1 MKLGV
6 CVPYRN
12 REAHLKEFV
21 PKLGKYLEDRG
32 IDYCMYFGHQVDDKL
47 FNRGAT
53 KNVAAEWAFKEGCD
67 YIVWHDIDMI
77 PEEDGGADYSFPKEN
92 PIHIA
97 TSISQMNYKLKYE
110 EYFGG
115 AVLFS
120 KEQVERTN
128 GYSNDYWDWGM
139 EDDDLFWRCVLEGY
153 ADDSYMDYTTEPQNY
168 VSFDG
173 KSSFIQIPKN
183 RLIKGLTSRSHTAS
197 VLVRANQQE
206 EKVPI
211 WLVGDTERRFCEYP
225 ILRRPGYD
233 WGLSY
238 NNSRAYTAQ
247 LWDNRKN
254 HLYQWIKRYENQW
267 AWVTMAVDTSEQKI
281 HFYLN
286 GKESDAR
293 HGHGTQSP
301 LSYEN
306 RLKSYGLTDYYI
318 GTTTSTDINAINKW
332 FKGDVAKVMLWNRC
346 LDSDEIGN
354 LHNEIPSENLML
366 HYDFNNKKQINSP
379 YIAADL
385 SGNDIHGQIKFCKFN
400 KQQIKIPYTVLPHR
414 VDGTMTCL
422 PHKDEGLVK
431 DKHGNDKWAKG
442 ETTARNE
449 KRYVLQMQQGTW
461 DYKSDG
467 IKQLEYELVGV
478 EEINPKAKLINVKF

>member
-12 REAHLKEFV
+12 REEHMNIFV
-21 PKLGKYLEDRG
+21 PHVSKFLEDKG
-32 IDYCMYFGHQVDDKL
+32 IEHTIYLAHQCDEKL
-47 FNRGAT
+47 FNRGLM
-53 KNVAAEWAFKEGCD
+53 KNIAAKHAFDDGCD

-77 PEEDGGADYSFPKEN
+77 PEEGCDYSFPTET

-97 TSISQMNYKLKYE
+97 TNISQMNYKLKYE

-120 KEQVERTN
+120 KEQVEKTN

-153 ADDSYMDYTTEPQNY
+153 ANDSYMKFPSQLKDFISFNGKNSYVHIPTTRGLRN
-168 VSFDG
+168 
-173 KSSFIQIPKN
+173 
-183 RLIKGLTSRSHTAS
+183 LTSRSHTIS
-197 VLVRANQQE
+197 VLVRAHQQE

-211 WLVGDTERRFCEYP
+211 WLVGDNERRFCEYP

-233 WGLSY
+233 YGISY

-247 LWDNRKN
+247 LWNNQRE
-254 HLYQWIKRYENQW
+254 HLYQWMKRYENRW
-267 AWVTMAVDTSEQKI
+267 TLVTLVVDDNNI
-281 HFYLN
+281 HFYMN

-293 HGHGTQSP
+293 HGTGTHSP
-301 LSYEN
+301 QHFEGM
-306 RLKSYGLTDYYI
+306 LKRYGMVDYYL
-318 GTTTSTDINAINKW
+318 GTTTSVGNEDVNKW
-332 FKGDVAKVMLWNRC
+332 FKGDIAEIKMWNTA
-346 LDSDEIGN
+346 LSKDEVENIVN
-354 LHNEIPSENLML
+354 LPINDNLIL
-366 HYDFNNKKQINSP
+366 HYDFKDGEIIDK
-379 YIAADL
+379 
-385 SGNDIHGQIKFCKFN
+385 SGNDNNGIAYNCENN
-400 KQQIKIPYTVLPHR
+400 KESIKIPYTIIPHR
-414 VDGTMTCL
+414 RPGKLKCL

-431 DKHGNDKWAKG
+431 INGVDKWAKG

-449 KRYVLQMQQGTW
+449 RRYVLQMQQGKW

-467 IKQLEYELVGV
+467 IAQLNYELVGI
-478 EEINPKAKLINVKF
+478 ETISPKAKMINVKL

>member
-12 REAHLKEFV
+12 RETHLKEFI
-21 PKLGKYLEDRG
+21 PAIGKYLEEQG
-32 IDYCMYFGHQVDDKL
+32 IDYCIYFGHQVDDKL
-47 FNRGAT
+47 FNRGAM
-53 KNVAAEWAFKEGCD
+53 KNVAAKYAFEDGCD

-77 PEEDGGADYSFPKEN
+77 PEEGCDYSFPSET

-97 TSISQMNYKLKYE
+97 TNISQMDYKLKYE

-115 AVLFS
+115 AVIFS
-120 KEQVERTN
+120 KEQVEKTN

-153 ADDSYMDYTTEPQNY
+153 ANDSYMNYNTTIQNY
-168 VSFDG
+168 LHFNG
-173 KSSFIQIPKN
+173 KASYIKIEKN
-183 RLIKGLTSRSHTAS
+183 NTLRNLTSRSHTIS

-211 WLVGDTERRFCEYP
+211 WLIGDDDRRFCEYP
-225 ILRRPGYD
+225 IIRRPGFDY
-233 WGLSY
+233 GISY

-247 LWDNRKN
+247 LWDSEQN

-267 AWVTMAVDTSEQKI
+267 SWVTLSVDSVNQNI

-293 HGHGTQSP
+293 HGTGTTSP
-301 LSYEN
+301 LHYDN
-306 RLKSYGLTDYYI
+306 RLKSYGLDDYYI
-318 GTTTSTDINAINKW
+318 GTTTSVGRNEPNKW
-332 FKGDVAKVMLWNRC
+332 FKGDIAKIMMWNRK
-346 LDSDEIGN
+346 LEK
-354 LHNEIPSENLML
+354 EEVENLQNELPKNGLVL
-366 HYDFNNKKQINSP
+366 HYDFNNEIDAR
-379 YIAADL
+379 IATDL
-385 SGNDIHGQIKFCKFN
+385 SGNNINGEIKRCELKSD
-400 KQQIKIPYTVLPHR
+400 QIKIPYTIIPFRRQGRLR
-414 VDGTMTCL
+414 CL
-422 PHKDEGLVK
+422 PHQDEGLIKV
-431 DKHGNDKWAKG
+431 GGVDKWAKG

-449 KRYVLQMQQGTW
+449 KRYVLQMQQGIW

-467 IKQLEYELVGV
+467 IAQLKYELVSID
-478 EEINPKAKLINVKF
+478 EISPKAKLVNVKL

>member
-12 REAHLKEFV
+12 RETHLKEFI
-21 PKLGKYLEDRG
+21 PAIGKYLEEQG
-32 IDYCMYFGHQVDDKL
+32 IDYCIYFGHQVDDKL
-47 FNRGAT
+47 FNRGAM
-53 KNVAAEWAFKEGCD
+53 KNVAAKHAFEDGCD

-77 PEEDGGADYSFPKEN
+77 PEEGCDYSFPDKH

-97 TSISQMNYKLKYE
+97 TNISQMDYKLKYE

-115 AVLFS
+115 AVIFS

-153 ADDSYMDYTTEPQNY
+153 ANDSYMNYNTTIQNY
-168 VSFDG
+168 LHFNG
-173 KSSFIQIPKN
+173 KASYIKIEKN
-183 RLIKGLTSRSHTAS
+183 NTLRNLTSRSHTIS

-211 WLVGDTERRFCEYP
+211 WLIGDDDRRFCEYP
-225 ILRRPGYD
+225 IIRRPGFDY
-233 WGLSY
+233 GISY

-247 LWDNRKN
+247 LWDSEQN

-267 AWVTMAVDTSEQKI
+267 SWVTLSVDSVNQNI

-293 HGHGTQSP
+293 HGTGTTSP
-301 LSYEN
+301 LHYDN
-306 RLKSYGLTDYYI
+306 RLKSYGLDDYYI
-318 GTTTSTDINAINKW
+318 GTTTSVGKNEPNKW
-332 FKGDVAKVMLWNRC
+332 FKGDIAKIMMWNRK
-346 LDSDEIGN
+346 LEK
-354 LHNEIPSENLML
+354 EEVENLQNELPKNGLVL
-366 HYDFNNKKQINSP
+366 HYDFNNEIDAR
-379 YIAADL
+379 IATDL
-385 SGNDIHGQIKFCKFN
+385 SGNNINGEIKRCELKSD
-400 KQQIKIPYTVLPHR
+400 QIKIPYTIIPFRRQCRLR
-414 VDGTMTCL
+414 CL
-422 PHKDEGLVK
+422 PHQDEGLIKV
-431 DKHGNDKWAKG
+431 GGVDKWAKG

-449 KRYVLQMQQGTW
+449 KRYVLQMQQGSW

-467 IKQLEYELVGV
+467 IAQLKYELVSID
-478 EEINPKAKLINVKF
+478 EIAPKAKLVNVKL

>member
-12 REAHLKEFV
+12 RETHLKEFIPTV
-21 PKLGKYLEDRG
+21 GKYLESQG
-32 IDYCMYFGHQVDDKL
+32 IEYCMYFGHQTDDKL
-47 FNRGAT
+47 FNRGAM
-53 KNVAAEWAFKEGCD
+53 KNIAAKHAFEDGCD

-77 PEEDGGADYSFPKEN
+77 PEEGCDYSYPTET

-97 TSISQMNYKLKYE
+97 TNISQMDYKLKYE

-115 AVLFS
+115 AVIFS
-120 KEQVERTN
+120 KEQVEKTN

-153 ADDSYMDYTTEPQNY
+153 ANDTYMDYTTETQNY
-168 VSFDG
+168 LHFDG
-173 KSSFIQIPKN
+173 HNSHIKIPKN
-183 RLIKGLTSRSHTAS
+183 NTLRNLTSRSHTIS

-211 WLVGDTERRFCEYP
+211 WLIGDEERRFCEYP
-225 ILRRPGYD
+225 IIRRPGFDY
-233 WGLSY
+233 GISY

-247 LWDNRKN
+247 LWDNEQN

-267 AWVTMAVDTSEQKI
+267 SWVTLTVDSANQNI

-293 HGHGTQSP
+293 HGTGTTSP
-301 LSYEN
+301 LHYQN
-306 RLKSYGLTDYYI
+306 RLKSYGLDDWYI
-318 GTTTSTDINAINKW
+318 GTTTSVGKAEPNRW
-332 FKGDVAKVMLWNRC
+332 FKGDIAKVIMWNRKLEKEEVEKLH
-346 LDSDEIGN
+346 LD
-354 LHNEIPSENLML
+354 IPKNGIAL
-366 HYDFNNKKQINSP
+366 HYDFNVESDNRIATDLTENGING
-379 YIAADL
+379 DVKRCE
-385 SGNDIHGQIKFCKFN
+385 IKTEK
-400 KQQIKIPYTVLPHR
+400 ISIPYTIIPHR
-414 VDGTMTCL
+414 RPGKLRCL
-422 PHKDEGLVK
+422 PHQDEGLVK
-431 DKHGNDKWAKG
+431 INGIDKWAKG

-449 KRYVLQMQQGTW
+449 RRYVLQMQQGNW

-467 IKQLEYELVGV
+467 IAQLKYELIGI
-478 EEINPKAKLINVKF
+478 EHISSKAKLINVKL